1 MGICHRNAQLPRL
14 LLCVDNGHGCFLWL
28 LLLTMCLL
36 PVYVQITFPP
46 PTGDWSGISLVNL
59 PGQGTYPISGL
70 AFYLVDAV
78 QPASE
83 TSHPLLSLFDV
94 HMHLSAFR
102 PAGLVSNVAIV
113 PSSAVAQKP

>member
-1 MGICHRNAQLPRL
+1 MDR
-14 LLCVDNGHGCFLWL
+14 GHGCFLWL
-28 LLLTMCLL
+28 LLPDTCLL
-36 PVYVQITFPP
+36 PVCIQITFPP

-83 TSHPLLSLFDV
+83 PSHPLLSFFDAY
-94 HMHLSAFR
+94 MHLSAFS
-102 PAGLVSNVAIV
+102 PVGLVSDVAV
-113 PSSAVAQKP
+113 APRSVVAQKP